1 MLKYGSDKPD
11 LRNPLIIEDL
21 TNILSKSDFA
31 PFKDTQIR
39 GIKVSSIDKSN
50 SWFKQMEEYVK
61 SINGTLGYIKV
72 VENNKFKSSL
82 DKFLNDEI
90 RNNLIEKLNLNEGDT
105 VFILADK
112 KVNKLAGNLR
122 NKLGEE
128 LELIDKNK
136 YEFCIVNDFPF
147 FEEDEENGG
156 ITFSHN
162 PFSMP
167 QGGMD
172 ALLNKN
178 PLDILA
184 YQYDFVCNGYE
195 MASGGVRNH
204 DRDILKQAFELVGYS
219 EDVVKSKFP
228 ALYEAFRYGA
238 PPHAGMAPGIDR
250 ILMLLK
256 DEENIREVV
265 AFPLG
270 ANGADSMMGCP
281 SEVFPKQLKDAHIKI
296 SD

>member
-1 MLKYGSDKPD
+1 
-11 LRNPLIIEDL
+11 
-21 TNILSKSDFA
+21 
-31 PFKDTQIR
+31 
-39 GIKVSSIDKSN
+39 
-50 SWFKQMEEYVK
+50 
-61 SINGTLGYIKV
+61 
-72 VENNKFKSSL
+72 
-82 DKFLNDEI
+82 
-90 RNNLIEKLNLNEGDT
+90 
-105 VFILADK
+105 
-112 KVNKLAGNLR
+112 
-122 NKLGEE
+122 
-128 LELIDKNK
+128 
-136 YEFCIVNDFPF
+136 
-147 FEEDEENGG
+147 
-156 ITFSHN
+156 
-162 PFSMP
+162 MP

-204 DRDILKQAFELVGYS
+204 DRDILKKAFELVGYS

-281 SEVFPKQLKDAHIKI
+281 SEVFTKQLKDAHIKI